1 MSQKKEINTQLLGVT
16 KEELPE
22 IDLSNFQV
30 VRREFFSHIKEA
42 IMTIRPNKISFNNS
56 CVAKFEDT
64 THIFIHLDI
73 PSATLVIRKANE
85 MDKDAQRWCNVKDGK
100 RVSREITGKPFCNR
114 IYRDMQWSKKYYY
127 KFCGTPALQ
136 KDEEDEL
143 VFVFN
148 LNDRQIFPLTEK
160 GRLAAGVTEEELQ
173 IERALHPD
181 WEEKQS
187 RYSAIDGS
195 YGELTSEHKPRVEL
209 PRLDESEMFRK

>member
-1 MSQKKEINTQLLGVT
+1 MSQKTEINTQLLGVT

-22 IDLSNFQV
+22 IDLSSFQV
-30 VRREFFSHIKEA
+30 VRREFFSHIKES

-56 CVAKFEDT
+56 CIAKFEEV

-73 PSATLVIRKANE
+73 PSGMLAIRKANE
-85 MDKDAQRWCNVKDGK
+85 MDKDAQRWCTVKNGK
-100 RVSREITGKPFCNR
+100 RVSREITGKPFCSR
-114 IYRDMQWSKKYYY
+114 IYRDMGWSKKYYY

-136 KDEEDEL
+136 KDANDEL

-160 GRLAAGVTEEELQ
+160 GRLAAGVTDEDLQ
-173 IERALHPD
+173 IERILHPD

-195 YGELTSEHKPRVEL
+195 YGDLTSEHQARVEL
-209 PRLDESEMFRK
+209 PRLNESEMFRN